1 MGFSGVLG
9 LVFQSPGPMIPHTP
23 LRWYGVLIAL
33 AVVIGLTLSSRLA
46 RWRDLDPVLISDL
59 LPLLAIAALAAARI
73 YYVAFEWERYRDA
86 WTRLFGVIPIP
97 RAVAFWEGGIA
108 IHGGMVGALLAVW
121 VFSRLRQQPFWDL
134 LDVLA
139 PSLALGQAIGRWGNF
154 FNSEAFGVPVPADFP
169 ISVKIPPALVDPQV
183 LLSSPGASH
192 FHATFFYESLWNLA
206 VFGVLMGLLL
216 RCRRGGLKL
225 PAGALTCTYAIAY
238 GLGRFWI
245 EGLRTDPL
253 CLFSSPPFCEG
264 GLRIAQVM
272 SGAMIVLGSLGLA
285 WLYSLR
291 RPLPGSGRPRS

>member
-9 LVFQSPGPMIPHTP
+9 LVFQSPGPMIPYTP

-33 AVVIGLTLSSRLA
+33 AVVVGLTLSSRLA
-46 RWRDLDPVLISDL
+46 RWRGLDPGLISDL
-59 LPLLAIAALAAARI
+59 LPVLAVAALVAARI

-86 WTRLFGVIPIP
+86 WTRLFGVIPLP

-108 IHGGMVGALLAVW
+108 IHGGMVGALLAVL
-121 VFSRLRQQPFWDL
+121 VFSRLRRQPFWTL
-134 LDVLA
+134 LDVLV

-169 ISVKIPPALVDPQV
+169 VSVKIPQTLVDPQV
-183 LLSSPGASH
+183 LLASPGATH

-206 VFGVLMGLLL
+206 VFGVLMALLL
-216 RCRRGGLKL
+216 RCRRGRLKL
-225 PAGALTCTYAIAY
+225 PAGALTCLYAVAY
-238 GLGRFWI
+238 SLGRFWI

-264 GLRIAQVM
+264 GLRIAQMVSLVM
-272 SGAMIVLGSLGLA
+272 IALGGLGLA
-285 WLYSLR
+285 WLYGLR
-291 RPLPGSGRPRS
+291 RPLPGSGPAS

>member
-46 RWRDLDPVLISDL
+46 RWRGLDPVLISDL
-59 LPLLAIAALAAARI
+59 LPLLAIAALVAARI
-73 YYVAFEWERYRDA
+73 YYVVFEWERYRDA

-169 ISVKIPPALVDPQV
+169 VSVKIPPSLVDPQV

-206 VFGVLMGLLL
+206 VFGVLTGLLL
-216 RCRRGGLKL
+216 RCRRGGFQL
-225 PAGALTCTYAIAY
+225 PVGALTCTYAIAY

-285 WLYSLR
+285 WLYGLR
-291 RPLPGSGRPRS
+291 RPLPGSGRPTS